1 MSHKL
6 MPKIFVPFFPKK
18 FLAITVTGNLS
29 WYRNQEI
36 LDRDDVK
43 THESVHHDQI
53 KEHGWFKFMFL
64 YFYYSLKFGYDDNP
78 FEIEA
83 YKIAPINSYKSK
95 RQNN

>member
-6 MPKIFVPFFPKK
+6 MPKILVPFFPKK

-43 THESVHHDQI
+43 KHENCHQNQI
-53 KEHGWFKFMFL
+53 KKHGWFKFMFL
-64 YFYYSLKFGYDDNP
+64 YAYYSWKYGYDDNP
-78 FEIEA
+78 FEIEC

-95 RQNN
+95 RK